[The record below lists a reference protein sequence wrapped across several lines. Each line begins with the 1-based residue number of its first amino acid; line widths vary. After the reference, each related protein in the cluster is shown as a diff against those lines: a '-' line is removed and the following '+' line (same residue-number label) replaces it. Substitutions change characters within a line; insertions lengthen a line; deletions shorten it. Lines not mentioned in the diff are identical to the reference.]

1 MTRRLLRNEDGFT
14 LSEILIAMTIMLIV
28 MGATLASLDS
38 FRGRQKLDSQRSES
52 QESLRRGIDHLERQL
67 RNLATPQKTIKSIYR
82 AGSNDIIFQTADPQK
97 RWVRYCIDP
106 ADTQIAT
113 GKASLWYGIYNVP
126 LASSPPSTT
135 SCPGASSGWTTESVG
150 TAVVNA
156 RDGLARPL
164 FAYNWP
170 KSSTG
175 APITTDTSAITRVR
189 TDLWVDVNPGA
200 NPVEQ
205 RLSSGVY
212 LRNQNQAP
220 VPRFTAVPAGANA
233 AGYRI
238 VLNASSTSDFEGRR
252 LNYYWYYGSSPAIPA
267 SGCKPASDTEPSYL
281 GSGIVLEALIPL
293 AVSSPQNITLCVID
307 PGDLEATLTKQV
319 AFS

>member
-1 MTRRLLRNEDGFT
+1 MTGRPRHEGGFA
-14 LSEILIAMTIMLIV
+14 LPEVLIAMTIMLVV
-28 MGATLASLDS
+28 MGATLSSLDS
-38 FRGRQKLDSQRSES
+38 FRGRQKVDSQRSES

-67 RNLATPQKTIKSIYR
+67 RNLATPQSTVKSIYR
-82 AGSNDIIFQTADPQK
+82 AQANDLVFQTADPQK

-106 ADTQIAT
+106 ADSKIAT
-113 GKASLWYGIYNVP
+113 GGASLWYGIYNVP
-126 LASSPPSTT
+126 LAASPPST
-135 SCPGASSGWTTESVG
+135 SACPGTGSGWTTESIG

-170 KSSTG
+170 KTSG
-175 APITTDTSAITRVR
+175 GVDITTDTSAITRIR
-189 TDLWVDVNPGA
+189 TDLWVDVNPGT

-220 VPRFTAVPAGANA
+220 VPRFTSTPGGSSPT
-233 AGYRI
+233 GYRI

-252 LNYYWYYGSSPAIPA
+252 LNYYWYYGAAPAIPA
-267 SGCKPASDTEPSYL
+267 GCKPASQDEPSYL
-281 GSGIVLEALIPL
+281 GYGIVLDALLPL
-293 AVSSPQNITLCVID
+293 TVSSPQSVTLCVVD
-307 PGDLEATLTKQV
+307 PGELEARLTKQV
-319 AFS
+319 TFS